1 MKITDIIDKDTL
13 NLISILGKLSDQELE
28 QLLNKLKEKNE
39 TTRIKMSGL

>member
-28 QLLNKLKEKNE
+28 QLLNKLNKKDE
-39 TTRIKMSGL
+39 TKAN

>member
-28 QLLNKLKEKNE
+28 QLLNKLNKKDE
-39 TTRIKMSGL
+39 TKTNK